1 MVSMNIYENVVILN
15 PSLNEEELKSAADK
29 ISDII
34 KNSGGEILKIDN
46 WGKRKLAYEV
56 NKQKMGVY
64 LLFLFKSPSTVI
76 KKIEDYFKVFEP
88 IVRFMV
94 VKLDKNQIAA
104 LPTEITGISSTSEG
118 ASAGV
123 AKAAS

>member
-1 MVSMNIYENVVILN
+1 MNIYENVVILK

-29 ISDII
+29 ISGII

-64 LLFLFKSPSTVI
+64 LLFLFKSPSTII

-88 IVRFMV
+88 VVKFMV
-94 VKLDKNQIAA
+94 IKLGKKQIAA
-104 LPTEITGISSTSEG
+104 LPKEITGIPATTEEV
-118 ASAGV
+118 SAGET
-123 AKAAS
+123 KAVS